1 MLMFVKFS
9 EDYLGHNESC
19 LHVLCLLNK
28 EKGEGERKRERE
40 HAPHFT
46 GEEPESGPHLSLSS
60 DEMGRQLAL
69 GNPDQSQFNDGDAK
83 LRWW

>member
-1 MLMFVKFS
+1 MR
-9 EDYLGHNESC
+9 E
-19 LHVLCLLNK
+19 
-28 EKGEGERKRERE
+28 RERE

-46 GEEPESGPHLSLSS
+46 GEESESGPHLSLSS